1 MNPIGHLRQHS
12 LPFVD
17 ARKKLDLGPTRFQ
30 RRKPGNSSRET
41 SRCECGY
48 CIALTDALFMGKTD
62 VEASSETPQE
72 SFRTLCQ
79 GRPPPWGGCQT
90 ARGRQSREGGTPCSY
105 SKRSRSSRPR
115 ARSRGKEGL
124 R

>member
-1 MNPIGHLRQHS
+1 MTPIGHPRQHS

-30 RRKPGNSSRET
+30 RLKPGNSNREISRW
-41 SRCECGY
+41 ECGY

-79 GRPPPWGGCQT
+79 GRPPPWGGGQT
-90 ARGRQSREGGTPCSY
+90 APGWQSRDGGTPCFY
-105 SKRSRSSRPR
+105 SKRLRSSRHR